1 LIPEGLASHDCITP
15 GEPLQSEIWGFPPR
29 PGAEK
34 LRNIRIF
41 SRLNVNLIES
51 AVRTAADGQGIGRVL
66 SDQIEQEVRDGRLK
80 VILADAEPDPI
91 PVHLITPEG
100 RLESAKVRVFVDF
113 AVALLRR

>member
-1 LIPEGLASHDCITP
+1 MIALRMGSLCKVRYGLS
-15 GEPLQSEIWGFPPR
+15 
-29 PGAEK
+29 AEAGCGK
-34 LRNIRIF
+34 VAQYPHF
-41 SRLNVNLIES
+41 SRLNVNLIEA

-80 VILADAEPDPI
+80 IILADAEPDPI